1 MIYSNRKDKLTLILN
16 LKIDVFCVFFFI
28 FLILLYMI
36 AQSDDFMELITQGI
50 KKNFPALSYQKIL
63 ELTQYF
69 EIQEIQK
76 KKEVIKTGQFY
87 GKIVFVISGL
97 FRAYYKYEDVEN
109 TFWFREE
116 FTVFASHR
124 SILRN
129 KPSTI
134 SYQAVEDS
142 IIATID
148 YAKLKEFAETDSEIA
163 KSIIVVLESLVL
175 ELIDKVKD
183 FITLNPEQR
192 YQSFLD
198 KHEKVVNRVSQQ
210 QLASFIGITPES
222 FSRLKSRMMTK

>member
-1 MIYSNRKDKLTLILN
+1 MIYSNRKHKLTLILN

-36 AQSDDFMELITQGI
+36 AQPDDFMELITQGI

-175 ELIDKVKD
+175 ELIDRVED